1 MALPIRG
8 LVELARPSS
17 ISIRPARSRE
27 SIEVARLLYTSLMNG
42 VDGVLPINRQ
52 KLFDHVYLTIN
63 STDGFVQVAEEG
75 GRIVGVFAA
84 ELQPH
89 AYCDGY
95 VASELGVYI
104 DPEHRGGRTFVTL
117 LEDYLAWVGIKPNVL
132 LSGFTIS
139 QLGPTTPY
147 LRRVLERH
155 GFTRGSEGYYR
166 YE

>member
-1 MALPIRG
+1 MPEHRA
-8 LVELARPSS
+8 ADQPST
-17 ISIRPARSRE
+17 ISIRPARGRE
-27 SIEVARLLYTSLMNG
+27 AVQVAQLLYTSLMNG

-52 KLFDHVYLTIN
+52 KLYDHVHRTIS
-63 STDGFVQVAEEG
+63 STDGFLQVAVADD
-75 GRIVGVFAA
+75 RVVGVFAA

-95 VASELGVYI
+95 VATELGVYI
-104 DPEHRGGRTFVTL
+104 DPEHRGGNTFAQL
-117 LEDYLAWVGIKPNVL
+117 LEDYIAWVGIKPNVL

-139 QLGPTTPY
+139 QLGPSTPY